1 MSKRAKQPYDFKALG
16 QAIKAARMERKEYR
30 KNVCDDINLSPR
42 YLTNIE
48 NNGQPPSLQVLY
60 ELVTRYSISVDQF
73 FFPNKDAEK
82 DTQRRQLDALLDNMS
97 TDGIGIVTAAAQKIL
112 EIEKKHETT
121 AE

>member
-16 QAIKAARMERKEYR
+16 QAIKAARMERKESR

-73 FFPNKDAEK
+73 FFPNKDAK
-82 DTQRRQLDALLDNMS
+82 KSTQRRQLDALLDKMS
-97 TDGIGIVTAAAQKIL
+97 EDGIGIVTAAAQKIL
-112 EIEKKHETT
+112 ETEKKHETT
-121 AE
+121 VE